1 MKASKRAF
9 ELIKG
14 SRVLSLE
21 PFFNYKGKK
30 VIGYEEPYTI
40 VQRERITRKQAE
52 SQLLESIR
60 LKSKALTEFLKKA
73 DCYPITQNQF
83 DALVSLSY
91 DVSLTVI
98 ALSGLFHDLHK
109 ENYISAQAKFR
120 IWSRY
125 KKQPVYRLIKARKM
139 EIELFKDSFS

>member
-1 MKASKRAF
+1 MKASKEAF
-9 ELIKG
+9 NLIKG

-21 PFFNYKGKK
+21 PFFNYKGTK
-30 VIGYEEPYTI
+30 VIGFEEPYTLI
-40 VQRERITRKQAE
+40 QRERITRKEAE
-52 SQLLESIR
+52 AHLLESIR

-73 DCYPITQNQF
+73 ECYPINQNQF

-98 ALSGLFHDLHK
+98 ALSGLFNDLYK
-109 ENYISAQAKFR
+109 GNYISAQAKFR

-139 EIELFKDSFS
+139 EMELFKESIT